1 MIESLLYT
9 RLTTHSGLAALL
21 STRWY
26 PGLLP
31 QAPTYPAGTYQL
43 IDDPAYRV
51 MGVRIDPRR
60 PRIQLTVWSP
70 LYSEVVA
77 AMAQV
82 RAAMDGWSASS
93 GGLTVRYTELEGGGD
108 LYDEE
113 TGLHGR
119 SLDVFPAYDS

>member
-1 MIESLLYT
+1 MIETLLYT
-9 RLTTHSGLAALL
+9 RLTSYSGLSALL

-31 QAPTYPAGTYQL
+31 QAPTYPAGVYQV

-60 PRIQLTVWSP
+60 PRVQLTVWSP
-70 LYSEVVA
+70 LYSEVA
-77 AMAQV
+77 TAIEQV
-82 RAAMDGWSASS
+82 RAAFDGWATSS
-93 GGLTVRYTELEGGGD
+93 GGTTVRYTEVEGGGD
-108 LYDEE
+108 LYDEA
-113 TGLHGR
+113 TALHGR